1 MVIKELKM
9 TTDTDKIIKTRLA
22 AMELDIKQVFDLL
35 LSINSEREFIQR
47 IIFMKEK
54 SKKN

>member
-1 MVIKELKM
+1 M

-47 IIFMKEK
+47 IIFIER
-54 SKKN
+54 KKQKN